1 MTKKIEFTDRAK
13 EEIEKIINEDQLKKF
28 FRISVKGGGCSGFQ
42 YVFKVVEKVNE
53 NDQVFQKE
61 DCRVIIDK
69 TSLQFLEGA
78 EIDYSEELIGSSF
91 KINNPNATSSCGCG
105 TSFSFSP
112 SFK

>member
-1 MTKKIEFTDRAK
+1 MKLKIPPTVTDRAFK
-13 EEIEKIINEDQLKKF
+13 KIASSCDSKTL
-28 FRISVKGGGCSGFQ
+28 RIAVKGGGCSGFQ
-42 YVFKVVEKVNE
+42 YVFNIVDRVNE
-53 NDQVFQKE
+53 DDQIFQKE
-61 DCRVIIDK
+61 NSRVIIDK

>member
-1 MTKKIEFTDRAK
+1 MDLRIPPKVTDRAFR
-13 EEIEKIINEDQLKKF
+13 KISDSCKSKTL
-28 FRISVKGGGCSGFQ
+28 RVAVKGGGCSGFQ
-42 YVFKVVEKVNE
+42 YIFNIVDNFDED
-53 NDQVFQKE
+53 DQVFEK
-61 DCRVIIDK
+61 DDSRVVIDK

-78 EIDYSEELIGSSF
+78 EIDYIEELIGSSF